1 MMEAKIMLVRAIR
14 TQEEGQ
20 LAREELQEQLAMGFP
35 GLGQEVR
42 EHCRELGLPDATTEE
57 VDKEEVKKA
66 IQLSSLTKL
75 KADMQGKVKLEQLAR
90 TDMRQVQEYVNWSVE
105 ECRMGFRLQTHMLDC
120 RANMPSRYN
129 RDLACRACPSNPATG
144 LDGQEE
150 ETQDHLEVCRGYSD
164 LWQGLGPLTPLS
176 RVRYFIK
183 LKNRRSNE
191 QNKEQRKEQSKEQG
205 KTL

>member
-1 MMEAKIMLVRAIR
+1 MLVRVIR
-14 TQEEGQ
+14 MQEEGQ
-20 LAREELQEQLAMGFP
+20 LAREVLQEQLAMGFP
-35 GLGQEVR
+35 GLGQEVK

-57 VDKEEVKKA
+57 VEKEEVREA
-66 IQLSSLTKL
+66 IQLSNLAKL
-75 KADMQGKVKLEQLAR
+75 KAEMKGKVKLEQLAR

-105 ECRMGFRLQTHMLDC
+105 ECRMGFRLQTKMLDC

-144 LDGQEE
+144 LAGQEE

-183 LKNRRSNE
+183 LKNRRSKE

>member
-1 MMEAKIMLVRAIR
+1 MA
-14 TQEEGQ
+14 
-20 LAREELQEQLAMGFP
+20 
-35 GLGQEVR
+35 
-42 EHCRELGLPDATTEE
+42 
-57 VDKEEVKKA
+57 
-66 IQLSSLTKL
+66 
-75 KADMQGKVKLEQLAR
+75 
-90 TDMRQVQEYVNWSVE
+90 
-105 ECRMGFRLQTHMLDC
+105 FRLQTKMLDC

-129 RDLACRACPSNPATG
+129 RDMACRACPSNPATG
-144 LDGQEE
+144 LAGQEE

-183 LKNRRSNE
+183 LKNRRSKE